1 MNEERRKILDMLA
14 QGKITVEEAEKLLAA
29 VGENGSGTGPAE
41 ATDAAG
47 RRSWK
52 YLRIQVEPGA
62 ASENGDRVNIRVP
75 FKLIRA
81 GLKFAAFIPHEA
93 HAKVNQAFKEKGM
106 NVDLARITPQDLEEI
121 VSNLDD
127 MTVEV
132 DGKDKVRIFCE

>member
-14 QGKITVEEAEKLLAA
+14 QGKITVDEAEKLLAA
-29 VGENGSGTGPAE
+29 VGETGTGAAPE
-41 ATDAAG
+41 TDASG

-52 YLRIQVEPGA
+52 YLRIQVEPGSD
-62 ASENGDRVNIRVP
+62 SESGDRVNIRVP

-81 GLKFAAFIPHEA
+81 GLKFAAFIPREA
-93 HAKVNQAFKEKGM
+93 HAKVNQAFKDKGLDI
-106 NVDLARITPQDLEEI
+106 DLARITPQDLEEI

-127 MTVEV
+127 MTIEV